1 MLLRAVYS
9 LRLSIRVQIVYAT
22 ACCTSQIGGD
32 GSFMPLTVHYSE
44 RFSAAG
50 RTTCG
55 LSAQLLPYNLQDLSY
70 STPSNTAF
78 LMKPCSCTHLGTC
91 ILSPTL
97 QHSFFEL
104 VLRGVSLALIDFETT
119 PDRSIW
125 L

>member
-9 LRLSIRVQIVYAT
+9 LRLSIGMQIVYAT

-55 LSAQLLPYNLQDLSY
+55 LSAQLFPYNLQNVSS
-70 STPSNTAF
+70 STPSYTEF
-78 LMKPCSCTHLGTC
+78 LMPCSCTHPGTC

-97 QHSFFEL
+97 QHLFFEL
-104 VLRGVSLALIDFETT
+104 VLRGVSSALIDFEII
-119 PDRSIW
+119 PNRSIW